1 MIKKITVLIII
12 FSFAFSSDCIS
23 ANNPKTVNLPVLMYH
38 QISPNSKSWNEY
50 VISPEEFRADM
61 EYIKTLGWETVGVK
75 DIIAW
80 QRGEF
85 EMPEKP
91 VMITFDDGFYS
102 LVEYAEP
109 ILEEFGFKAVA
120 AIIGSLCEQ
129 YSDNNIY
136 PGEWDYLSWDDV
148 IEMSDRGNIEIQCH
162 SWDLHNTENSIGCA
176 KRWGESVASYR
187 RRLSE
192 DLSKFINEFE
202 KRKINFCYTIAYP
215 YGSYDKY
222 TSDVIK
228 DMGFDAAFTC
238 TEKVNVLTGD
248 EEELYY
254 LGRFN
259 RPHGMSSEK
268 YFSKIEKSVDI
279 E

>member
-1 MIKKITVLIII
+1 MIKKITALIII

-23 ANNPKTVNLPVLMYH
+23 ANNPETVNLPVLMYH

-50 VISPEEFRADM
+50 VISPDEFRSDM
-61 EYIKTLGWETVGVK
+61 EYIKSLGWESIGVK
-75 DIIAW
+75 ELLAW

-109 ILEEFGFKAVA
+109 ILKEFQYKAVA
-120 AIIGSLCEQ
+120 AIIGSLCDE
-129 YSDNNIY
+129 YSSKNIY
-136 PGEWDYLSWDDV
+136 YCEWNYLGWEEALEMSERGV
-148 IEMSDRGNIEIQCH
+148 IELQCH
-162 SWDLHNTENSIGCA
+162 SWDMHNIRNSTGCA
-176 KRWGESVASYR
+176 KRWGESIASYR

-192 DLSKFINEFE
+192 DLSKFITEFE
-202 KRKINFCYTIAYP
+202 KRNIDFCYTIAYP

-222 TSDVIK
+222 TIDAIK

-238 TEKVNVLTGD
+238 TEKINVLTGD
-248 EEELYY
+248 KEELYY

-259 RPHGMSSEK
+259 RPHGISSEK
-268 YFSKIEKSVDI
+268 YFSNIKKSVDI